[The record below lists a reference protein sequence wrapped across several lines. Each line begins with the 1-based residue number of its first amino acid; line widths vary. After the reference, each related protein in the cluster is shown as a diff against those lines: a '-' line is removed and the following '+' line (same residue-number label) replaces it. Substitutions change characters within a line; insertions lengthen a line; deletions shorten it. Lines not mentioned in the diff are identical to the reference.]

1 MKKLLLICILFP
13 SLIFGQCNNIKISEE
28 SLIGAEIKFGTIKH
42 KLLKNGKIQTN
53 DGLEG
58 ANYYWRLNDKILKI
72 NRGIYTYFLDL
83 KSGLKNG
90 KVIKTWSTSDGE
102 IYLSNL
108 TTWQH
113 FDRNYYH
120 LLSNQTINYSICIKD
135 YIIEKLKIWEEKGE
149 FEKTNTFKERLNEN
163 SRKIKTEEL
172 KQEAVKFYKRKIIR
186 SIGSSDVKLKKY
198 NADNETFII
207 TISNFEDI
215 NFPVPISKAESF
227 KKKFNP
233 SDFSNLDFVFA
244 KDVLIISKID
254 INGLTYDLFS
264 SE

>member
-1 MKKLLLICILFP
+1 MKKLLVILFLLP
-13 SLIFGQCNNIKISEE
+13 IISLGQCGDINKEN
-28 SLIGAEIKFGTIKH
+28 LIGAELTFGGAKN
-42 KLLKNGKIQTN
+42 KLLKNGKIQAFSTSV
-53 DGLEG
+53 DASG
-58 ANYYWRLNDKILKI
+58 YYWSLNNNILKI
-72 NRGIYTYFLDL
+72 KRGDYEYFLDL
-83 KSGLKNG
+83 KSEILNG
-90 KVIKTWSTSDGE
+90 KVNKTWCMTNGKKHSSLLSD
-102 IYLSNL
+102 
-108 TTWQH
+108 WQK
-113 FDRNYYH
+113 FDKNYYH
-120 LLSNQTINYSICIKD
+120 LLSNQTSNYSLCIKD

-149 FEKTNTFKERLNEN
+149 FEKTTTFKERVNEN
-163 SRKIKTEEL
+163 SRKIKKEEL
-172 KQEAVKFYKRKIIR
+172 KKEAVNFYKRKIIR
-186 SIGSSDVKLKKY
+186 SIKSSDLKLKKY

-207 TISNFEDI
+207 SISNFEDI